1 MCVDSTSVSY
11 DSNWQAELSAV
22 FRNCVQI
29 RVAAGSPQEGSF
41 VTNSVRDQLDRNLS
55 EISSEIRTACERSGR
70 SPHKVRIVAV
80 TKYAEWSWVQELSQL
95 HTVFGENRPQQLAER
110 QQLLPDIQWHLIGQL
125 QKNKVRIAVRHASCI
140 HSVDSVRLLERIA
153 EVASAEQSPRILL
166 QVNVTGEESKSG
178 FTPAELR
185 EQWERICS
193 FNAVV
198 SICGLMTMAAE
209 SSNPEDARPAFR
221 QLRLLRDELSE
232 HAASIHS
239 QLNLTELSMGM
250 SGDFVPA
257 VEEGATL
264 VRIGSR
270 IFEGL
275 TADHSPQ
282 DSMADNG

>member
-1 MCVDSTSVSY
+1 MCVGSTYASY
-11 DSNWQAELSAV
+11 DSTKPSKLSSV
-22 FRNCVQI
+22 FGICVQTRI
-29 RVAAGSPQEGSF
+29 TARDPQEGSF

-55 EISSEIRTACERSGR
+55 EISSEIRSACERSGR
-70 SPHKVRIVAV
+70 SQHEVRIVAV
-80 TKYAEWSWVQELSQL
+80 TKYAEWPWVEELSQL

-110 QQLLPDIQWHLIGQL
+110 QLLLPDIQWHLIGQL

-166 QVNVTGEESKSG
+166 QINITGEESKSG
-178 FTPAELR
+178 FAPEELR

-193 FNAVV
+193 FNKVI
-198 SICGLMTMAAE
+198 SICGLMTMAEE

-232 HAASIHS
+232 HPASTHN

-250 SGDFVPA
+250 SGDFIPA

-270 IFEGL
+270 IFAGL

-282 DSMADNG
+282 DSMAGNG